1 MFKSKVLLSLRSI
14 LFVDAATC
22 AVMGVLLT
30 AGSGVAGQVM
40 QLPAALLFYV
50 GLSLLPV
57 AVFMTIV
64 AVRDAVH
71 PTAAW
76 LIISGNVL
84 WVAASFGL
92 LASGWVAPNYLGAGF
107 IAGQALVVAVFARL
121 EYAALNHAHW
131 RPA

>member
-1 MFKSKVLLSLRSI
+1 MFNSKALSSLRSI
-14 LFVDAATC
+14 LLIDAATC

-30 AGSGVAGQVM
+30 AGSGVAGPVM
-40 QLPAALLFYV
+40 QLPAALLFYA
-50 GLSLLPV
+50 GLSLFPV
-57 AVFMTIV
+57 AVFMTI
-64 AVRDAVH
+64 AALRDPVH

-92 LASGWVAPNYLGAGF
+92 LISGWIAPNYLGAGF
-107 IAGQALVVAVFARL
+107 ITAQALVVAVFARL
-121 EYAALNHAHW
+121 EYAALHHAHW